1 MQFEETPGSVL
12 LSGQKMTFRRAGQ
25 GPDVLLI
32 HGLVGSA
39 HNWETNLDDLA
50 AHATVYAVDLMNMG
64 ESDRVDGLDAGLE
77 AEADRIASFMDALG
91 IDQADVVG
99 HSHGGAV
106 AMMLAARHRDR
117 VRSLVLFAPANPF
130 CEMGR
135 GLIRFYSSRV
145 GAFFAR
151 CIPGM
156 PLIAKKLA
164 LRRMYVDRSKVTG
177 TALQGYVGA
186 LNRGSINR
194 VLAIVQGWWTDMA
207 LLKAQLERVAM
218 MPTLLIWGDQDT
230 AVGLGSGRKLA
241 EVLGAQLMVVQG
253 VGHLPFAEQPE
264 ICNRAMRSWLL
275 TA

>member
-1 MQFEETPGSVL
+1 MQFKETPGSVL
-12 LSGQKMTFRRAGQ
+12 INGQKMMFRRAGR
-25 GPDVLLI
+25 GPVVLLI

-39 HNWETNLDDLA
+39 HNWETNLGDLA
-50 AHATVYAVDLMNMG
+50 RHATVYAVDLMNMG
-64 ESDRVDGLDAGLE
+64 GSDRVDGLDAGLE
-77 AEADRIASFMDALG
+77 AEADRIAAFMDALD

-106 AMMLAARHRDR
+106 AMMLAARHSAR

-135 GLIRFYSSRV
+135 GLIRFYSSWA
-145 GAFFAR
+145 GTFFAR

-156 PLIAKKLA
+156 PRIAKKVA

-177 TALQGYVGA
+177 TALDGYVGA
-186 LNRGSINR
+186 LNRGSIDR

-207 LLKAQLERVAM
+207 LRKAQLERVAKL
-218 MPTLLIWGDQDT
+218 PTLLIWGDQDT
-230 AVGLGSGRKLA
+230 AVGLRSGQRLA
-241 EVLGAQLMVVQG
+241 EVLGARLMVVEG

-264 ICNRAMRSWLL
+264 ICNRAMKSWLSV
-275 TA
+275 A